1 MGLSFFGLTYD
12 LNQINESK
20 LALYKQIHQI
30 CFHGKGGYDWH
41 TVYNMPINIRKFI
54 FNEIKQFYEEE
65 NKANSNTKKNQP
77 PNPNT
82 KVIHPGSNPHSQPSR
97 TTSPPKKGHSQKIN
111 VPIKVQYK

>member
-1 MGLSFFGLTYD
+1 

-41 TVYNMPINIRKFI
+41 TIYNMPINIRKFI

-65 NKANSNTKKNQP
+65 NKANSNTKNNQP
-77 PNPNT
+77 HNSNT
-82 KVIHPGSNPHSQPSR
+82 KVIHPGSKHIPPATKSTP
-97 TTSPPKKGHSQKIN
+97 PPKKGQQKIN

>member
-77 PNPNT
+77 PNSNT
-82 KVIHPGSNPHSQPSR
+82 KVIHPGLNSHPQPTRS
-97 TTSPPKKGHSQKIN
+97 TSPPKKGQQKIN